1 MEKERGIIIVGAGNI
16 NAQTFH
22 NLAMNNEGKLVHI
35 NQNKAF
41 EQEPIHFHAPPIIE
55 NKIHYDK
62 YGKILT
68 NKGSKFHK

>member
-1 MEKERGIIIVGAGNI
+1 MEEKIVIIGTGSVGT
-16 NAQTFH
+16 QTFH
-22 NLAMNNEGKLVHI
+22 NLAMNNEGKLVHT
-35 NQNKAF
+35 NQKDLF
-41 EQEPIHFHAPPIIE
+41 EQEPILIERLPIIEE

>member
-1 MEKERGIIIVGAGNI
+1 MEEKIIIIGTGSVGT
-16 NAQTFH
+16 QTFH
-22 NLAMNNEGKLVHI
+22 NLIVNDVGELVHI
-35 NQNKAF
+35 NQNDLF
-41 EQEPIHFHAPPIIE
+41 EQEPILIKKLPIVKE